1 MKQLLALGLIATSL
15 GGCCMVACNSRPA
28 NSHIKVSSNVPA
40 DCSFEDKAGL
50 REFYAPGNVDGM
62 PKNAPATLIC
72 KAKGYKLFQ
81 KQIKAD
87 DWNQIDPLSG
97 DPLAIRYFSE
107 VTVTMESMDNKPK

>member
-1 MKQLLALGLIATSL
+1 MKLLLALGLIATSL

-62 PKNAPATLIC
+62 PKNAPGTLIC
-72 KAKGYKLFQ
+72 QAKGYKSFQ
-81 KQIKAD
+81 KQIQAV
-87 DWNQIDPLSG
+87 DWSQIDSLSG

-107 VTVTMESMDNKPK
+107 ITVILEPLGNKPK